1 MRNAKRRT
9 QNQVLRTLNLELI
22 MKTSNK
28 LLLAIFLSVILLTTT
43 VQLMVYAKYKR
54 GEYVKFKREE
64 AVPMAR
70 VEIPA
75 VRFISIKGLGYC
87 SVLPGDKLQLE
98 MEKEKVDRFA
108 YRIVNDTLVI
118 IGDTLQTID
127 ELQRGIRNYNLVNI
141 YVPATVQ
148 INGTYSS
155 IKVGGAADSAS
166 APSYTVRLQKNSH
179 LYINNPSHDKA
190 AMYFNQLN
198 INSEQSKIELDDHS
212 SINDLN
218 VQLTNSRI
226 DDKEAVIKKLTLD
239 TDSTS
244 TVTLSGKNIKAL
256 K

>member
-1 MRNAKRRT
+1 M
-9 QNQVLRTLNLELI
+9 QNQELRTLNLELI

-28 LLLAIFLSVILLTTT
+28 LLLGIFLSIIFLTTA

-64 AVPMAR
+64 IVPMAS

-75 VRFISIKGLGYC
+75 VRCISIKGLGYC
-87 SVLPGDKLQLE
+87 IVLPGDKPKLE
-98 MEKEKVDRFA
+98 MEKEKVDRVS
-108 YRIVNDTLVI
+108 YHIVNDTLVI

-155 IKVGGAADSAS
+155 IRVGGAVDSAS
-166 APSYTVRLQKNSH
+166 APSYIVRLQKDSH
-179 LYINNPSHDKA
+179 LFINNRSHDKA
-190 AMYFNQLN
+190 TMYFNQLN
-198 INSEQSKIELDDHS
+198 INGEQSKIDLDGHS
-212 SINDLN
+212 FINDLN
-218 VQLTNSRI
+218 VQLTNSKI
-226 DDKEAVIKKLTLD
+226 DDKEAVIKNLTMD
-239 TDSTS
+239 ADSKS
-244 TVTLSGKNIKAL
+244 TITLSGKNIKAL